1 MKRLNLFMAISLAIV
16 TTCII
21 LLFFY
26 TNVESMIGWEIVTLF
41 SIIGYLGAYAYY
53 DNYKQKKNET

>member
-1 MKRLNLFMAISLAIV
+1 MAIGLAIV

-26 TNVESMIGWEIVTLF
+26 TNIESMIGWEIVTLF

-53 DNYKQKKNET
+53 DNYKTIKS

>member
-1 MKRLNLFMAISLAIV
+1 MKALNLFMAILLALV

-21 LLFFY
+21 LLYFY

-41 SIIGYLGAYAYY
+41 SILGYLGAYMYY
-53 DNYKQKKNET
+53 DNYKTKKSGT

>member
-1 MKRLNLFMAISLAIV
+1 MATLLALA

-21 LLFFY
+21 LLYFY

-41 SIIGYLGAYAYY
+41 SIVGYLGAYAYY
-53 DNYKQKKNET
+53 DSYKKIKNGKEIL